1 MFLKIPIHTFT
12 QGLQPGA
19 FLIGDFHNKTRCGY
33 SKNIRSTRN
42 HFHVQETTFEK
53 ETKQKF
59 SCHIYIKNKLLVMP
73 LAIKTKQ
80 KNKVQGSLDTLR
92 L

>member
-1 MFLKIPIHTFT
+1 MYKRRP
-12 QGLQPGA
+12 
-19 FLIGDFHNKTRCGY
+19 K
-33 SKNIRSTRN
+33 
-42 HFHVQETTFEK
+42 E

-80 KNKVQGSLDTLR
+80 KNKVQGSLDTTTLDTLLGPPTLR
-92 L
+92 GSIVLNDSKEKEIKRRRRRSRRRKKEGEKE